1 MSGQEGSKLGCSKQ
15 AAEECSHL
23 STAADS
29 QEGLALSTFLD
40 MASYIAASHT
50 PTKADSMS

>member
-1 MSGQEGSKLGCSKQ
+1 MSGQESKLGCSKQ
-15 AAEECSHL
+15 AAEECPYL

-40 MASYIAASHT
+40 MASHT
-50 PTKADSMS
+50 ATKADSMS